1 MLRTTKLTP
10 DGRGIDIITKGGSLT
25 QYYTTI
31 ILIPEF
37 GLGVTVLVA
46 GDYGALPDLRENM
59 VATLVPAAE
68 KLIRDEVRNVHS
80 GLYAAS
86 DDWSGP
92 PNLNWSL
99 RIEVDDV
106 GPGLRVRDWVSNGT
120 DFMAVYGKFKGMPTD
135 PTKWQARL
143 LPSNIQTGYRGG
155 PTDDDESTVG
165 IWRLTAIP
173 NQDPEDKDKVFDDY
187 CMTDA
192 DSVMYN
198 GFSVEEFYIMNSEMI
213 YISGLRTQLWHF
225 EDSERTTE
233 KLQKEARMRENT
245 AQIPF
250 TFGY

>member
-1 MLRTTKLTP
+1 MKPHSWTSGTHSAYGMPWEMLRTTKLTP
-10 DGRGIDIITKGGSLT
+10 DGRGVDIITKGGSLT

-46 GDYGALPDLRENM
+46 GDNEALADLRET
-59 VATLVPAAE
+59 VIATLVPAAE

-86 DDWSGP
+86 VDGSGP

-120 DFMAVYGKFKGMPTD
+120 DFMAVYGMFTGMPSD

-143 LPSNIQTGYRGG
+143 LPTNIRPGY
-155 PTDDDESTVG
+155 
-165 IWRLTAIP
+165 
-173 NQDPEDKDKVFDDY
+173 K
-187 CMTDA
+187 
-192 DSVMYN
+192 
-198 GFSVEEFYIMNSEMI
+198 
-213 YISGLRTQLWHF
+213 
-225 EDSERTTE
+225 
-233 KLQKEARMRENT
+233 
-245 AQIPF
+245 
-250 TFGY
+250 